1 MQKWGGWGKR
11 GYTFLVLPGLLLLS
25 SWQGYQWWRWAASPV
40 AAVGSEAFAVQIE
53 IPRNTSTRQI
63 GADLAAAGVIR
74 SAWAWNIWAFR
85 LAIQDQNGSFKA
97 GRYLLSPE
105 KDLGAIA
112 QTLWQGDVL
121 QRSFTIP
128 EGWRLTQIAQALEAQ
143 GYFSA
148 AAFMTAAQTIPSDQ
162 FPWLDPEWAT
172 VEGFLYPDTYQLPA
186 GAVTPQQLIAIM
198 LNRFAEKALPLYE
211 EQADPGQMSLLAWVT
226 VASLVEK
233 EAAVDEERGIIA
245 GVFWRR
251 LAQGMKLEADPTV
264 EYILNRR
271 QTPDRPLTF
280 TEVATAHPYN
290 TYVNPGLPPGPIA
303 SPGQAS
309 LRATLNPTATDYLF
323 FVANYDGTH
332 EFSRTLAEHQAA
344 VRRIRAQRRGNRATP

>member
-1 MQKWGGWGKR
+1 MKKWGVWGKR

-25 SWQGYQWWRWAASPV
+25 SWQGYQWWRWAAAP
-40 AAVGSEAFAVQIE
+40 AAVADAQGVQIE

-63 GADLAAAGVIR
+63 GTDLAAAGVIR

-97 GRYLLSPE
+97 GRYLLSPGE
-105 KDLGAIA
+105 DLGAIA
-112 QTLWQGDVL
+112 QTLWQGEVL

-148 AAFMTAAQTIPSDQ
+148 AAFMTAAETVPSEQ
-162 FPWLDPEWAT
+162 FPWLDPESANL
-172 VEGFLYPDTYQLPA
+172 EGFLYPDTYQLPA
-186 GAVTPQQLIAIM
+186 GAITPQQVIQLM
-198 LNRFAEKALPLYE
+198 LTRFEAKALPLY
-211 EQADPGQMSLLAWVT
+211 QALTDPEKPSLRDWVT

-233 EAAVDEERGIIA
+233 EAAVDQERGIIA

-264 EYILNRR
+264 EYALNRR
-271 QTPDRPLTF
+271 QTADRPLTF
-280 TEVATAHPYN
+280 TEVATPHPYN
-290 TYVNPGLPPGPIA
+290 TYVNNGLPPGPIA

-309 LRATLNPTATDYLF
+309 LEATLKPTPTDYLF

-332 EFSRTLAEHQAA
+332 TFSRTLAEHEAA
-344 VRRIRAQRRGNRATP
+344 VQRIRAQRAANTP

>member
-1 MQKWGGWGKR
+1 MGKGGVWGKR
-11 GYTFLVLPGLLLLS
+11 GYAFLVLPGLLLLS

-40 AAVGSEAFAVQIE
+40 VAEPEAAAVQIE

-63 GADLAAAGVIR
+63 GADLAAAGVIH
-74 SAWAWNIWAFR
+74 SAWAWNIWAFW
-85 LAIQDQNGSFKA
+85 LAMQDQNGSFKA
-97 GRYLLSPE
+97 GRYLLSPGA
-105 KDLGAIA
+105 DLGAIA

-128 EGWRLTQIAQALEAQ
+128 EGWRLTQIAQVLEAQ

-148 AAFMTAAQTIPSDQ
+148 AAFMTAAETIPNEQ
-162 FPWLDPEWAT
+162 FSWLDPEWAS

-186 GAVTPQQLIAIM
+186 GAVTPQQVIQMM
-198 LNRFAEKALPLYE
+198 LARFEAKALPLYQA
-211 EQADPGQMSLLAWVT
+211 QADPDKPSLRDWVT

-233 EAAVDEERGIIA
+233 EAAVDGERGIIA

-264 EYILNRR
+264 EYALNRR
-271 QTPDRPLTF
+271 QTPDRPLTLR
-280 TEVATAHPYN
+280 EVATPHPYN

-303 SPGQAS
+303 SPGLAS
-309 LRATLNPTATDYLF
+309 LRATLNPTPTDYLF

-344 VRRIRAQRRGNRATP
+344 VQRIRAQREADRAAP